1 MAKTRP
7 SGPTLLKALLT
18 SALLAIALAPPP
30 TPAQSPAQGQN
41 DYFHTGAGAR
51 YLVRAKAPLDVQPL
65 RGRITILSG
74 SGGNITVLAGRR
86 GKFLI
91 DAGISPSRPKVETAL
106 QKLGRTPIRYVVN
119 THWHWD
125 HTDGNAWMH
134 RAGAT
139 IIAHRNTF
147 RHLTQTTHVDDWNW
161 TFNPVPADARP
172 TILIDRDRTFSFAG
186 ETITLENFGPGHTDG
201 DLLAYFHKADV
212 LAMGDT
218 FWNGHYPFIDNEDG
232 GGINAAI
239 DWANKAVGMST
250 DHTLLIPGHGAV
262 GKRAD
267 LIAFRDMLVAVRD
280 KVAAM
285 KRGGKSLQQIIAA
298 KPTAPFDAQWGG
310 FVIGPD
316 LFTRLV
322 YDGLR

>member
-1 MAKTRP
+1 MATKV
-7 SGPTLLKALLT
+7 GPG
-18 SALLAIALAPPP
+18 SALAKLLLSGMLLSAPLGVA
-30 TPAQSPAQGQN
+30 PARAQAGN

-51 YLVRAKAPLDVQPL
+51 YLARAKAPLEVQHL
-65 RGRITILSG
+65 RGHVTVLMG
-74 SGGNITVLAGRR
+74 SGGNITVFSGKD

-91 DAGISPSRPKVETAL
+91 DAGISPSRAKVEAAL
-106 QKLGRTPIRYVVN
+106 RDLGGTPIRYVVN

-134 RAGAT
+134 ADGAT
-139 IIAHRNTF
+139 IVAHRNTF
-147 RHLTQTTHVDDWNW
+147 RHLTRTTHVDDWNW
-161 TFNPVPADARP
+161 TFQPVAAGARP
-172 TILIDRDRTFSFAG
+172 TILIDRDRTFAFSG
-186 ETITLENFGPGHTDG
+186 ETIELENFGPGHTDG
-201 DLLAYFHKADV
+201 DLLAYFRNADV

-239 DWANKAVGMST
+239 DWADKAIGMTT
-250 DHTLLIPGHGAV
+250 DHTILIPGHGAI
-262 GKRAD
+262 GTRAD

-280 KVAAM
+280 SVATM
-285 KRGGKSLQQIIAA
+285 KGQGQSLQQIIAA
-298 KPTAPFDAQWGG
+298 KPTAPFDAKWGG